1 MPKKLDTKRGQID
14 SKRIINAL
22 EYERQNEKNQKKI
35 YFLWKPCG

>member
-1 MPKKLDTKRGQID
+1 MRRRLDTKREQND

-22 EYERQNEKNQKKI
+22 EYERQNKKNQKKL